1 MEHYQYKTF
10 QVHSNST
17 AEEENWL
24 KEKEKE
30 GYRCLQRHCLQFRG
44 PTIIQFV
51 IVVVG
56 RRIYDGAV
64 YWDFEALRRLE
75 DLMCFEWFVSREI
88 ELLLLRA
95 YLDALGQLASFE
107 LGEAPD
113 LEGHIEKA

>member
-1 MEHYQYKTF
+1 MDNYQFKTF
-10 QVHSNST
+10 KVDSHST

-24 KEKEKE
+24 EEKEKE

-44 PTIIQFV
+44 PEIHQFV

-56 RRIYDGAV
+56 RRVYDGAV

-88 ELLLLRA
+88 EQVLLKA
-95 YLDALGQLASFE
+95 YLDALGQLVSFQQ
-107 LGEAPD
+107 GEAPD
-113 LEGHIEKA
+113 LEGHNDKA

>member
-44 PTIIQFV
+44 PKIIQFV
-51 IVVVG
+51 VVVVG
-56 RRIYDGAV
+56 RRVYDGAV
-64 YWDFEALRRLE
+64 YWDFAALRRLE

-88 ELLLLRA
+88 EQVLLKA
-95 YLDALGQLASFE
+95 YLDALGQLVSFQQ
-107 LGEAPD
+107 GEAPD
-113 LEGHIEKA
+113 LEGHDDKA